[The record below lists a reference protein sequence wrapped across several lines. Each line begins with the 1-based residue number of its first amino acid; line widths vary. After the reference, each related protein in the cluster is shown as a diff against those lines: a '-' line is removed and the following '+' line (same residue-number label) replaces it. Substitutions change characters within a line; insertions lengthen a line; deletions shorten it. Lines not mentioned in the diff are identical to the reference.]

1 MKGIES
7 KSLPRGAVKV
17 EQARPGA
24 GWDGARGRFNCTDST
39 YSRTVDVPWMR
50 DVPRGRGC
58 AWYSC
63 MCFSVGN
70 V

>member
-24 GWDGARGRFNCTDST
+24 GWDGARGRFVGAVLTRLT
-39 YSRTVDVPWMR
+39 PVPWKSR
-50 DVPRGRGC
+50 GCGTCPVADGRGC
-58 AWYSC
+58 A
-63 MCFSVGN
+63 
-70 V
+70 